1 MLGFRDFSVKRK
13 FFIIM
18 IFMRVVVILLIAGVL
33 IFTDFVLFRRTMVQ
47 ELSTLAEVIG
57 INSTAALSFND
68 QKSAQETLSA
78 VKAEP
83 SIILAH
89 IYTRDLTLFASY
101 FPKGKKEDSSKSTHP
116 IEEGYAFRHNHLDL
130 YKKIVL
136 DGHLIGMIHIQSDLQ
151 KLHSRLKW
159 YGMMLIIFLGISAIL
174 TIVFYFVLQKSVLYP
189 VSHLTQT
196 MKKVSEEKNYTIQ
209 VEKESNDEVG
219 TLVDGFNEMLSQI
232 QVRDAALDEAEKK
245 YRSIFENATEGI
257 FQTSLEGRFVSANP
271 ALARIFG
278 YDSPEDLMGSIK
290 DISRQIYVD
299 RDRREEFL
307 HVLNAEGKIS
317 NFEIQG
323 YRKDGGIIW
332 ISMNARL
339 VRGKNGE
346 VLCIE
351 GSVQDI
357 TDRKRA
363 EADVGEKAKELAR
376 SNQEL
381 EQFAYVAS
389 HDLQEPLR
397 MVTSYVQL
405 LEQRYRGKL
414 DKDANDFIEFAVD
427 GATRMH
433 TLINDLLT
441 YSRVGTH
448 GKSLGSTDSEKI
460 LYLSLNNL
468 KMVVE
473 ESGANVTHGALPPVM
488 ADPSQLQQLFQ
499 NLIGNAIK
507 FRGEE
512 VPRVHVSAN
521 PNGNRWVFSVR
532 DNGIGIDPEFKERIF
547 VIFQRLHGRG
557 KYPGTGI
564 GLAVCKKIVERH
576 RGNIWVE
583 SMLGKGATFY
593 FTLPKEGVNS

>member
-1 MLGFRDFSVKRK
+1 MLRFRDLSVKRK
-13 FFIIM
+13 FFITM
-18 IFMRVVVILLIAGVL
+18 IFMRVVLTLLIVGVL

-78 VKAEP
+78 VKADP

-101 FPKGKKEDSSKSTHP
+101 LPKGKKEDSSESTHP
-116 IEEGYAFRHNHLDL
+116 IKEGHIFRHNHLDL

-136 DGHLIGMIHIQSDLQ
+136 DGQLIGMIHIQSDLQ
-151 KLHSRLKW
+151 KLYSHLNW
-159 YGMMLIIFLGISAIL
+159 YGMMLIILLGISAIL

-189 VSHLTQT
+189 ISHLTQT

-209 VEKESNDEVG
+209 VEKKSNDEVG

-299 RDRREEFL
+299 RNWREEFL

-339 VRGKNGE
+339 VRGKDGE
-346 VLCIE
+346 VVCIE
-351 GSVQDI
+351 GSAQDI

-363 EADVGEKAKELAR
+363 EADVGEKTKELAR

-397 MVTSYVQL
+397 MVTSYLQL
-405 LEQRYRGKL
+405 LEGRYKGKL
-414 DKDANDFIEFAVD
+414 DKDANEFIDFAVD

-441 YSRVGTH
+441 YSRVGTR
-448 GKSLGSTDSEKI
+448 GKSLASTDSEKI
-460 LYLSLNNL
+460 LYFSLNNL
-468 KMVVE
+468 KMAVE
-473 ESGANVTHGALPPVM
+473 ESGAKVTHDSLPTVM
-488 ADPSQLQQLFQ
+488 ADSSQLEHLFQ

-512 VPRVHVSAN
+512 VPRVHISAS
-521 PNGNRWVFSVR
+521 PNGNRWIFAVR

-547 VIFQRLHGRG
+547 AIFQRLHGKD

-564 GLAVCKKIVERH
+564 GLAICKKIVERH
-576 RGNIWVE
+576 GGNIWVE
-583 SMLGKGATFY
+583 SQLGKGATFY
-593 FTLPKEGVNS
+593 FTLPKKGVNP

>member
-1 MLGFRDFSVKRK
+1 MLRFRDLSVKRK
-13 FFIIM
+13 FFITM
-18 IFMRVVVILLIAGVL
+18 IFMRVVLTLLIVGVL

-363 EADVGEKAKELAR
+363 EADVEEKAKELAR